1 MGDICG
7 GRRPLREADITICAS
22 PWTRKSDI
30 FFASTFNA
38 LCTVSLS
45 HPSASE
51 DPRLQ
56 CPLHARLVNQ
66 RAHPDHGV
74 AQHLV
79 LLLEVDHLDPDLV
92 KVRRPDQADEALLYH
107 GVAGVVAWPGLLHRL
122 VQAEPNLE
130 MVIRMNLILER
141 SSYLPVRLAYSSGP
155 WGWLDL
161 K

>member
-1 MGDICG
+1 M
-7 GRRPLREADITICAS
+7 RQTSQSARHPEQE
-22 PWTRKSDI
+22 KSC
-30 FFASTFNA
+30 FNIQYKQ
-38 LCTVSLS
+38 CTVS
-45 HPSASE
+45 HPSAPE
-51 DPRLQ
+51 DPGLQ
-56 CPLHARLVNQ
+56 CPLHAGLVNQ

-130 MVIRMNLILER
+130 VLIR
-141 SSYLPVRLAYSSGP
+141 
-155 WGWLDL
+155 
-161 K
+161 